1 MECGDRDSKEKSR
14 GEAIVVEESYP
25 QEGLRVGSKQ
35 KGIKELGGNVG
46 RPMNPDAFE
55 ESL

>member
-1 MECGDRDSKEKSR
+1 MERGDSDSKEKSR

-35 KGIKELGGNVG
+35 KGIKELGGNLG